1 MILKA
6 LGMQKNFK
14 SRDERV
20 NEEFQKFIDIQR
32 PQIAENQIEKATIL
46 KTFFETYVS
55 DYTFRDIINE
65 GEYGKLTVY
74 PSFTMQ
80 ELQILNGAIDD
91 VKSYASEYLQRE
103 MAEFAW
109 K

>member
-1 MILKA
+1 
-6 LGMQKNFK
+6 
-14 SRDERV
+14 
-20 NEEFQKFIDIQR
+20 
-32 PQIAENQIEKATIL
+32 
-46 KTFFETYVS
+46 
-55 DYTFRDIINE
+55 
-65 GEYGKLTVY
+65 
-74 PSFTMQ
+74 MQ